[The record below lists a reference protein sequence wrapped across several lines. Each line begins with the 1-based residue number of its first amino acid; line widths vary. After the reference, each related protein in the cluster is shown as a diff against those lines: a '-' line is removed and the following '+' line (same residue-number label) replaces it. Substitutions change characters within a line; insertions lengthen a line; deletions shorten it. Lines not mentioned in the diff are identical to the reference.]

1 MSDGWQDSAD
11 AWVASQGEEGDF
23 GRRWVMDAPMLE
35 RVRMRPYA
43 SALDVGC
50 GEGRFCRMLK
60 AEGVAAVGIDPTVA
74 LIDHARRLDPEGDYR
89 VEAAGALGFEDGRF
103 DLVVSYLS
111 LIDIPDVR
119 AAIAEMAR
127 VLAPGGR
134 LLIANLAGYNSA
146 ADANDLGWV
155 TLPDGRRAHA
165 MDRYLEEKAGWIAWK
180 GIRIRNW
187 HRPLSTYM
195 TLLLEQGLTLT
206 HFAEPRADAGGDP
219 VRAAHYD
226 RAPWFMLMEWAKP
239 PVSSGSG

>member
-1 MSDGWQDSAD
+1 MSDGWQQSAD
-11 AWVASQGEEGDF
+11 AWVASQGDEGDF

-35 RVRMRPYA
+35 RVRMRPYRR
-43 SALDVGC
+43 ALDVGC

-60 AEGVAAVGIDPTVA
+60 AEGVTAVGIDPAPA
-74 LIDHARRLDPEGDYR
+74 LIDHARARDPEGDYR
-89 VEAAGALGFEDGRF
+89 VEAAEALGFEDGSF

-134 LLIANLAGYNSA
+134 LLIANLASYNSA
-146 ADANDLGWV
+146 ADANDLGWA
-155 TLPDGRRAHA
+155 TLSDGQRVHA
-165 MDRYLEEKAGWIAWK
+165 MDHYLEEKAAWIAWK
-180 GIRIRNW
+180 GIRIQNH

-195 TLLLEQGLTLT
+195 TLLLDQGLTLT
-206 HFAEPRADAGGDP
+206 HFAEPRANADGDP

-226 RAPWFMLMEWAKP
+226 RAPWFMLMEWAK
-239 PVSSGSG
+239 S